1 MTVEKEQTAVC
12 KSICHVTE
20 GSKTLV
26 PHQAWKWPHC
36 ELRLS
41 VTLSSNQAAIW
52 YNLACGQHGLA
63 RVSTSL
69 TLGDLY
75 QMLEEKTSRSC
86 SCQSLKSSLE
96 TCILTWKRKDW
107 LYSCIKEPYFYSQ
120 AGRHVLTNESR
131 YLALV
136 PPLQVSFPRVVNWE
150 LALAEPRSRVGWAEP
165 ATLSVHQTHDEDCSY
180 PYASRKQRHKC
191 TCIGVL
197 VCSCP
202 AMSFR
207 GS

>member
-86 SCQSLKSSLE
+86 ACQSLKSSE
-96 TCILTWKRKDW
+96 TCVLTWKRKDW
-107 LYSCIKEPYFYSQ
+107 LYSCIKEPCFYSQ
-120 AGRHVLTNESR
+120 AGRHVLANESR
-131 YLALV
+131 YLTALV

-150 LALAEPRSRVGWAEP
+150 LALAGPRSR
-165 ATLSVHQTHDEDCSY
+165 HDEDCSY

-191 TCIGVL
+191 ACICVL